1 MFNLFNLFKR
11 KATSMEVLL
20 GDNRVAFFEYEN
32 GKLLKVSVRK
42 GYVLVHKN
50 GDKSDFDPD
59 NLEIITR
66 AELMNRN
73 RENGKGKNHR
83 K

>member
-20 GDNRVAFFEYEN
+20 GDNRIAFFEYKN

-42 GYVLVHKN
+42 GYVLIHKN
-50 GDKSDFDPD
+50 GNKSDFDPD

-66 AELMNRN
+66 SELMNRN
-73 RENGKGKNHR
+73 RKKAYGK
-83 K
+83 

>member
-1 MFNLFNLFKR
+1 MFKPFNLFNLFKR
-11 KATSMEVLL
+11 KATSMEILT
-20 GDNRVAFFEYEN
+20 GDTRIASFEYDN

-50 GDKSDFDPD
+50 RDKSDFDPD

-73 RENGKGKNHR
+73 RIKSRGK
-83 K
+83 

>member
-20 GDNRVAFFEYEN
+20 GDNRIAFFEYEN

-42 GYVLVHKN
+42 GYVLIHKN
-50 GDKSDFDPD
+50 GNKSDFNPD
-59 NLEIITR
+59 NLEILTR
-66 AELMNRN
+66 AQLLKRN
-73 RENGKGKNHR
+73 QQK
-83 K
+83 